1 MGIIQ
6 INMSSS
12 CLKLLL
18 ALTLFVIITECRPNR
33 RSRKE
38 CKDDDDC
45 SPGFSCIQ
53 TRKKGN
59 VCAKARP
66 EAAKPNPE
74 TDVEEGENHNADA
87 TNGDEDDGDALVIE
101 DEVPEN
107 DEADADYPEGNDV
120 DETDNTEDDENDE
133 DDGTDYPDGENPSD
147 EPDDTEVTE
156 DDAADYPEGEGP
168 SDEPDDTEE
177 PEGDE
182 NDEDDAADYP
192 EGEGPSDKTDD
203 TEAPEDDEKDEHD
216 DADYPEDEGI
226 DVPFDESDEGDE
238 NNEDDAADE
247 TDETEFPD
255 DDENEEDDY
264 PLQVED
270 DANDFTEFAGNNEG
284 GPRPQNDGPR
294 PQNDGLDEADENEV
308 TDVYPTFPTE
318 NPIGEEESSDAGDEM
333 AATDFPPQMKESDSA
348 QQGRSYKRVRA
359 YGGKEGAMKTYGCH
373 EKINSILKKVLKK
386 LKMSQAVEN
395 KAYEMVEEMMMER
408 DIDMELE
415 Y

>member
-87 TNGDEDDGDALVIE
+87 TNGDEDDGDALVNEDEVPENGADADYPEEDSVVE

-107 DEADADYPEGNDV
+107 DE
-120 DETDNTEDDENDE
+120 
-133 DDGTDYPDGENPSD
+133 
-147 EPDDTEVTE
+147 PDDTEVPE
-156 DDAADYPEGEGP
+156 DAAADYPEGEGP

-182 NDEDDAADYP
+182 NDEDDAADEP
-192 EGEGPSDKTDD
+192 
-203 TEAPEDDEKDEHD
+203 
-216 DADYPEDEGI
+216 
-226 DVPFDESDEGDE
+226 
-238 NNEDDAADE
+238 
-247 TDETEFPD
+247 DETEFPD

-294 PQNDGLDEADENEV
+294 PQNDGLD
-308 TDVYPTFPTE
+308 
-318 NPIGEEESSDAGDEM
+318 
-333 AATDFPPQMKESDSA
+333 
-348 QQGRSYKRVRA
+348 
-359 YGGKEGAMKTYGCH
+359 
-373 EKINSILKKVLKK
+373 
-386 LKMSQAVEN
+386 
-395 KAYEMVEEMMMER
+395 
-408 DIDMELE
+408 
-415 Y
+415 

>member
-87 TNGDEDDGDALVIE
+87 TNGDEDDGDALV
-101 DEVPEN
+101 
-107 DEADADYPEGNDV
+107 

-156 DDAADYPEGEGP
+156 DD
-168 SDEPDDTEE
+168 
-177 PEGDE
+177 
-182 NDEDDAADYP
+182 
-192 EGEGPSDKTDD
+192 
-203 TEAPEDDEKDEHD
+203 

-238 NNEDDAADE
+238 NN
-247 TDETEFPD
+247 
-255 DDENEEDDY
+255 
-264 PLQVED
+264 
-270 DANDFTEFAGNNEG
+270 
-284 GPRPQNDGPR
+284 
-294 PQNDGLDEADENEV
+294 
-308 TDVYPTFPTE
+308 
-318 NPIGEEESSDAGDEM
+318 
-333 AATDFPPQMKESDSA
+333 
-348 QQGRSYKRVRA
+348 
-359 YGGKEGAMKTYGCH
+359 
-373 EKINSILKKVLKK
+373 
-386 LKMSQAVEN
+386 
-395 KAYEMVEEMMMER
+395 
-408 DIDMELE
+408 
-415 Y
+415 

>member
-87 TNGDEDDGDALVIE
+87 TNGDEDDGDALVNEDEVPENGADADYPEEDSVVE

-182 NDEDDAADYP
+182 NDE
-192 EGEGPSDKTDD
+192 
-203 TEAPEDDEKDEHD
+203 HD

-238 NNEDDAADE
+238 NNEDDAD
-247 TDETEFPD
+247 
-255 DDENEEDDY
+255 
-264 PLQVED
+264 
-270 DANDFTEFAGNNEG
+270 DFTEFAGNNEG

-294 PQNDGLDEADENEV
+294 PQNDGLDAADENEV

-395 KAYEMVEEMMMER
+395 NAYEMVEEMMMER